1 MPYIR
6 LILDPESARK
16 LAQWIAS
23 FRIHGLISQLEPEAY
38 LGCHPFHATVVAG
51 ISQSFNSPALVAAA
65 VCATSQR
72 VGPFVIRTAAGGVR
86 VSCRGGSF
94 KIRCFDDS
102 VIRTHALAVDAAM
115 RTGVNGKPFL
125 STFGG
130 GAPNIHITIG
140 ILAAGAPAAA
150 LEAEMAQQLAA
161 GALGDLCFVAVEFE
175 DDGKWAPPLALL
187 TRPLAGNP
195 GPPGPSGSPGVPGAL
210 GAAAFAPPAT
220 PTPAPQISCKL
231 CGAFGHT
238 EAQCPAVGKG
248 HLGKGGK
255 GGGKAG
261 KGGQGKGGGNCFAC
275 GLPGHRKAQCPDRL
289 VAVAG
294 ASEGGGPDLSAC
306 FAMVRAA
313 AAGPAAVSAAG
324 AAWDGIL
331 ARFRQAAA
339 PLDLAL
345 FVNSG
350 FYFIAPF
357 DRRDGPSA
365 ARLQAAADGAV
376 AEAAA
381 LLTALSTNDAAA
393 SLDVL
398 NPFQGKCLDALAATA
413 AAIGGPPAYPGQP
426 PKPLLIAPAENR
438 VGLHASVHG
447 ASPEL
452 LGRHVPASSTRLLAY
467 PMSHARRADAFGGG
481 RVTAAVWLVVELN
494 LPEPGPLSPADGYS
508 FHISIGIIGV

>member
-1 MPYIR
+1 M
-6 LILDPESARK
+6 
-16 LAQWIAS
+16 
-23 FRIHGLISQLEPEAY
+23 
-38 LGCHPFHATVVAG
+38 
-51 ISQSFNSPALVAAA
+51 
-65 VCATSQR
+65 
-72 VGPFVIRTAAGGVR
+72 
-86 VSCRGGSF
+86 
-94 KIRCFDDS
+94 
-102 VIRTHALAVDAAM
+102 
-115 RTGVNGKPFL
+115 
-125 STFGG
+125 
-130 GAPNIHITIG
+130 
-140 ILAAGAPAAA
+140 
-150 LEAEMAQQLAA
+150 
-161 GALGDLCFVAVEFE
+161 
-175 DDGKWAPPLALL
+175 
-187 TRPLAGNP
+187 
-195 GPPGPSGSPGVPGAL
+195 
-210 GAAAFAPPAT
+210 
-220 PTPAPQISCKL
+220 
-231 CGAFGHT
+231 
-238 EAQCPAVGKG
+238 
-248 HLGKGGK
+248 
-255 GGGKAG
+255 
-261 KGGQGKGGGNCFAC
+261 
-275 GLPGHRKAQCPDRL
+275 
-289 VAVAG
+289 
-294 ASEGGGPDLSAC
+294 SAC
-306 FAMVRAA
+306 FEMVRAA

-350 FYFIAPF
+350 LYFLAPF

-452 LGRHVPASSTRLLAY
+452 LGRRVPASSTRLLAY
-467 PMSHARRADAFGGG
+467 PMSHARSADAFGGG

-508 FHISIGIIGV
+508 FHISIGIIGVSRGK